1 MAAEWQTA
9 MEALILVAEKNGS
22 TMMAR
27 IGVIRFSLICSCTAA
42 TNGAPPFSL

>member
-27 IGVIRFSLICSCTAA
+27 IDTVFAYL
-42 TNGAPPFSL
+42 